1 MKGKAGKF
9 VEGQGRSAA
18 GPRGAGIYFRN
29 RDKHTETVDRREMEQ
44 FLACGVGSRID
55 QGSDIGVAGSE
66 NSIEWRV
73 DLLEG
78 LQILKPVDI
87 GSIGVHGGLPGA

>member
-1 MKGKAGKF
+1 
-9 VEGQGRSAA
+9 
-18 GPRGAGIYFRN
+18 
-29 RDKHTETVDRREMEQ
+29 MEQ
-44 FLACGVGSRID
+44 LLARGVGSGID

-78 LQILKPVDI
+78 LKILDPSHI
-87 GSIGVHGGLPGA
+87 GSIGIHRGLPGA